1 MTAEPPAD
9 SPRPALRA
17 LREIMPEL
25 NTTMRRVA
33 EEILADPV
41 GAGSTSITALATRA
55 EAAPAT
61 VSRLAARL
69 GYSGFPAL
77 RSAIAVEN
85 GRNAQSGWEQDIG
98 TSITPEDSAAD
109 VLDLLAGTAARAL
122 REAVAAI
129 DVRVL
134 EQAADVIAAA
144 RRVHLYGDWGDGVPL
159 RELTIRLQRI
169 GVAAWHLEGG
179 PVTVRAM
186 CSTLGGEDVV
196 VVLNRSGDDEVSTR
210 LLHDA
215 RALGARTVAIHGAPG
230 SPVAD
235 GADLSVYSG
244 IRNGEVWTQ
253 YYSGRA
259 SDTLAASLLWVLV
272 AQRRSAEDSMNY
284 LDDVR
289 LGDRT

>member
-1 MTAEPPAD
+1 MTPDLPAD
-9 SPRPALRA
+9 SSRPALQA
-17 LREIMPEL
+17 LREILPDL
-25 NTTMRRVA
+25 NLTMRRVA

-69 GYSGFPAL
+69 GYTGFPAL

-98 TSITPEDSAAD
+98 TSITPDDSAAD

-122 REAVAAI
+122 RDAVALI
-129 DVRVL
+129 DVALL
-134 EQAADVIAAA
+134 ERAADAIAAA
-144 RRVHLYGDWGDGVPL
+144 RRVHLYGDWGDGVAL
-159 RELTIRLQRI
+159 GELTMRLQRI
-169 GVAAWHLEGG
+169 GVAAWHVEGG
-179 PVTVRAM
+179 PVTIRAA
-186 CSTLGGEDVV
+186 CNTLGIEDVV
-196 VVLNRSGDDEVSTR
+196 VVLNRSGEDEVSTR

-215 RALGARTVAIHGAPG
+215 RVLGVTTIALHGAPG
-230 SPVAD
+230 SPVAE
-235 GADLSVYSG
+235 GADLSIFSG
-244 IRNGEVWTQ
+244 IRNGHVWTQ

-259 SDTLAASLLWVLV
+259 SDTLVASLLWVLV
-272 AQRRSAEDSMNY
+272 AQRRSAGDDMSY
-284 LDDVR
+284 FDDVR

>member
-1 MTAEPPAD
+1 MTPDLPAD
-9 SPRPALRA
+9 SSRPALQA
-17 LREIMPEL
+17 LREILPDL
-25 NTTMRRVA
+25 NLTMRSVA

-69 GYSGFPAL
+69 GYTGFPAL

-98 TSITPEDSAAD
+98 TSITPDDSAAD

-122 REAVAAI
+122 RDAVALI
-129 DVRVL
+129 DVALL
-134 EQAADVIAAA
+134 ERAADAIAAA
-144 RRVHLYGDWGDGVPL
+144 RRVHLYGDWGDGVAL
-159 RELTIRLQRI
+159 GELTMRLQRI
-169 GVAAWHLEGG
+169 GVAAWHVEGG
-179 PVTVRAM
+179 PVTIRAA
-186 CSTLGGEDVV
+186 CNTLGIEDVV
-196 VVLNRSGDDEVSTR
+196 VVLNRSGEDEVSTR

-215 RALGARTVAIHGAPG
+215 RVLGVTTIALHGAPG
-230 SPVAD
+230 SPVAE
-235 GADLSVYSG
+235 GADLSIFSG
-244 IRNGEVWTQ
+244 IRNGHVWTQ

-259 SDTLAASLLWVLV
+259 SDTLVASLLWVLV
-272 AQRRSAEDSMNY
+272 AQRRSAGDDMSY
-284 LDDVR
+284 FDDVR

>member
-1 MTAEPPAD
+1 MTPDLPAD
-9 SPRPALRA
+9 SSRPALQA
-17 LREIMPEL
+17 LREILPDL
-25 NTTMRRVA
+25 NLTMRRVA

-69 GYSGFPAL
+69 GYTGFPAL

-98 TSITPEDSAAD
+98 TSITPDDSAAD

-122 REAVAAI
+122 RDAVALI
-129 DVRVL
+129 DVALL
-134 EQAADVIAAA
+134 ERAADAIAAA
-144 RRVHLYGDWGDGVPL
+144 RRVHLYGDWGDGVAL
-159 RELTIRLQRI
+159 GELTMRLQRI
-169 GVAAWHLEGG
+169 GVAAWHVEGG
-179 PVTVRAM
+179 PVTIRAA
-186 CSTLGGEDVV
+186 CNTLGVEDVV
-196 VVLNRSGDDEVSTR
+196 VVLNRSGEDEVSTR

-215 RALGARTVAIHGAPG
+215 RVLGVTTIALHGAPG
-230 SPVAD
+230 SPVAE
-235 GADLSVYSG
+235 GADLSIFSG
-244 IRNGEVWTQ
+244 IRNGHVWTQ

-259 SDTLAASLLWVLV
+259 SDTLVASLLWVLV
-272 AQRRSAEDSMNY
+272 AQRRSAGDDMSY
-284 LDDVR
+284 FDDVR

>member
-1 MTAEPPAD
+1 MTPDLPAD
-9 SPRPALRA
+9 SSRPALQA
-17 LREIMPEL
+17 LREILPDL
-25 NTTMRRVA
+25 NLTMRRVA

-69 GYSGFPAL
+69 GYTGFPAL

-98 TSITPEDSAAD
+98 TSITPDDSAAD

-122 REAVAAI
+122 RDAVALI
-129 DVRVL
+129 DVALL
-134 EQAADVIAAA
+134 EQAADAIAAA
-144 RRVHLYGDWGDGVPL
+144 RRVHLYGDWGDGVAL
-159 RELTIRLQRI
+159 GELTMRLQRI
-169 GVAAWHLEGG
+169 GVAAWHVEGG
-179 PVTVRAM
+179 PVTIRAA
-186 CSTLGGEDVV
+186 CNTLGIEDVV
-196 VVLNRSGDDEVSTR
+196 VVLNRSGEDEVSTR

-215 RALGARTVAIHGAPG
+215 RVLGVTTIALHGAPG
-230 SPVAD
+230 SPVAE
-235 GADLSVYSG
+235 GADLSIFSG
-244 IRNGEVWTQ
+244 IRNGHVWTQ

-259 SDTLAASLLWVLV
+259 SDTLVASLLWVLV
-272 AQRRSAEDSMNY
+272 AQRRSAGDDMSY
-284 LDDVR
+284 FDDVR